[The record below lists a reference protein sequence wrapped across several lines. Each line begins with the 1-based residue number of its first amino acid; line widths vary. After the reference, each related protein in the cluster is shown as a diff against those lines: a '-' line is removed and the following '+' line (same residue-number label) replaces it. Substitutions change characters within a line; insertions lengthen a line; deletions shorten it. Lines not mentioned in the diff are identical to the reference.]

1 MPADG
6 PPPYTP
12 VKRRLVLFF
21 PGFEPLG
28 ADAHRGR
35 FAHAAAKTGK
45 AFNVEL
51 LCSELSDRPSGL
63 PGFSVDASG
72 EDWSTQTDVAVFD
85 WSAILETFARR
96 NVLSRLFAGIAGLVT
111 LLANGTLF
119 SYLRT
124 SWRYGFFYLYPFLL
138 LAACVAIGAVAAAVA
153 DSFASSASLPLVVG
167 ALAALAALWWAAR
180 NTHLLLMMDD
190 WHFAVRLA
198 RQDHPAI
205 EAVKAT
211 FAKQLATECA
221 SGQHDEI
228 LVIGH
233 SLGCVFAVDALASL
247 SAPVEHRPSLMTV
260 GSSLLKIALQPKAG
274 WLRQSIA
281 TLPAA
286 NVKWLDIQALTD
298 VISFYRSSPAASAG
312 VTSGLRPNVQR
323 IHFKN
328 MLLENSYRRNRRN
341 FFKTH
346 RQFVLG
352 VEKRYFYSMHIIACG
367 PLPFAIVWADGGI
380 PDHDRLIENGFAG
393 RRPR

>member
-1 MPADG
+1 MP
-6 PPPYTP
+6 YVP

-35 FAHAAAKTGK
+35 FAHAAAKTAE
-45 AFNVEL
+45 AFDVAFS
-51 LCSELSDRPSGL
+51 CSELSERPSGL
-63 PGFSVDASG
+63 PGFSVSASG
-72 EDWSTQTDVAVFD
+72 ADWSTQTDVTVFD

-96 NVLSRLFAGIAGLVT
+96 SLLSRLFAGIAALIT
-111 LLANGTLF
+111 LLANGTVC

-138 LAACVAIGAVAAAVA
+138 LTACAAISAVAGTVTA
-153 DSFASSASLPLVVG
+153 SFASSALAPLAVG

-190 WHFAVRLA
+190 WDFAVRLA
-198 RQDHPAI
+198 RQNHPAI
-205 EAVKAT
+205 ESVKAT
-211 FAKQLATECA
+211 FAKQLDAECA
-221 SGQHDEI
+221 SAQHDEI

-233 SLGCVFAVDALASL
+233 SLGCAFAVDALAS
-247 SAPVEHRPSLMTV
+247 SSMSVQHRPSLMTV

-281 TLPAA
+281 ALTTAD
-286 NVKWLDIQALTD
+286 VKWLDIQALTD
-298 VISFYRSSPAASAG
+298 VISFYRSNPAASAE
-312 VTSGLRPNVQR
+312 VTAGLRPNIQR
-323 IHFKN
+323 IHFKD
-328 MLLENSYRRNRRN
+328 MLTAPSYRRNRRN

-367 PLPFAIVWADGGI
+367 PLPFATVWADGGI